1 MTAAELP
8 VRVPLAVPQG
18 ITFRRRFHWALDG
31 VAVDLTGWDAH
42 MQVRR
47 FPSAGTVLADLTPG
61 AGITLGADGYIDVM
75 LTAGQ
80 TAELP
85 VTKGVYDLRL
95 TQPGGGDTIGFLTG
109 PFTVTPAVTR
119 VVTSP

>member
-8 VRVPLAVPQG
+8 ARVPLAVPQG
-18 ITFRRRFHWALDG
+18 ITFRRRFHWSLDG

-47 FPSAGTVLADLTPG
+47 FASADTVLADLTPG
-61 AGITLGADGYIDVM
+61 AGITLGADGYIDLM

-85 VTKGVYDLRL
+85 VTKAVYDLRL
-95 TQPGGGDTIGFLTG
+95 IQPGGGDTIGFLTG

-119 VVTSP
+119 VESSP